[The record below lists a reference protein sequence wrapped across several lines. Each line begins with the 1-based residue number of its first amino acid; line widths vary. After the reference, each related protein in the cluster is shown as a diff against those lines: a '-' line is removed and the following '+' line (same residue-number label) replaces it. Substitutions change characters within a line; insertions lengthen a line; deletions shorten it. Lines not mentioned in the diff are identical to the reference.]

1 MINFQK
7 NEQFEK
13 KISKFYGSKFAVSTD
28 CCTHAIELCLRLK
41 QPKKVTCPNHTYL
54 SVPMTL
60 EKLKIKWKFE
70 KIKWKK
76 YYFIGNTRIIDAAVF
91 WKKNG
96 YVKKSLMCLSFQK
109 KKFLSLGKG
118 GMILTDNYHD
128 YRKLKKMSYDGRI
141 DLSKTW
147 VNQKNISTLGFHY
160 YMTPETAQKGLS
172 KFENMKNK
180 YEKYKDYKLYPD
192 LSKFKIFK

>member
-54 SVPMTL
+54 SIPMTF

-70 KIKWKK
+70 NIKWKK
-76 YYFIGNTRIIDAAVF
+76 YYYIGNTRIIDAAVF

-96 YVKKSLMCLSFQK
+96 YVKNSLMCLSFQK
-109 KKFLSLGKG
+109 KK
-118 GMILTDNYHD
+118 I
-128 YRKLKKMSYDGRI
+128 
-141 DLSKTW
+141 
-147 VNQKNISTLGFHY
+147 
-160 YMTPETAQKGLS
+160 S
-172 KFENMKNK
+172 KFRKRWN
-180 YEKYKDYKLYPD
+180 DFD
-192 LSKFKIFK
+192 